1 MLKRHRVASALK
13 EKQIATII
21 ALQTLACQHACMVEV
36 VVLLV
41 TGSLPRGGKGTHTGG
56 GRGTRISAVLELT
69 RPNTSWVE
77 GLI

>member
-1 MLKRHRVASALK
+1 MLKRHRVASSLK

-41 TGSLPRGGKGTHTGG
+41 TGSLPRGGGEPTLEEGVAPT
-56 GRGTRISAVLELT
+56 SAL
-69 RPNTSWVE
+69 SSS
-77 GLI
+77 